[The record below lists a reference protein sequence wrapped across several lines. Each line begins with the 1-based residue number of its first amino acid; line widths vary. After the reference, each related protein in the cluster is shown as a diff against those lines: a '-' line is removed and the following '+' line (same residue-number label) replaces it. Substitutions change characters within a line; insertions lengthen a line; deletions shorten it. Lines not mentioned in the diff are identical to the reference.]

1 MTEGGGLMGGDAGT
15 SVASVFPALVFV
27 VRSEADGAT
36 SIWIGDFA
44 ILFIQGAAFNG
55 GECCE
60 FG

>member
-1 MTEGGGLMGGDAGT
+1 MRGDAGT
-15 SVASVFPALVFV
+15 SVASLFPALVFE
-27 VRSEADGAT
+27 VRSEADGAR

-44 ILFIQGAAFNG
+44 ILFIQGAAFDA